1 MTGKEQFIDAI
12 EKLINDVPDFFAN
25 YESEGAAALEYF
37 NSLKEGKS
45 TTITENGQR
54 ILSYMQDNYNKYN
67 NIFKAKD
74 IGEGLGISS
83 RSVTGSIRGLVNLGL
98 VTKEGKNPVM
108 YSLVFDED

>member
-1 MTGKEQFIDAI
+1 MLGKEKFI
-12 EKLINDVPDFFAN
+12 EVINEILKDCPDFFGQGEDA
-25 YESEGAAALEYF
+25 EAAVEYF
-37 NSLKEGKS
+37 YSLRDGKS

-98 VTKEGKNPVM
+98 VTKEGKNPVI
-108 YSLVFDED
+108 YSLVFDEE

>member
-25 YESEGAAALEYF
+25 YEGEGAAALEYF

-108 YSLVFDED
+108 YSLVLDEE

>member
-1 MTGKEQFIDAI
+1 MNIF
-12 EKLINDVPDFFAN
+12 
-25 YESEGAAALEYF
+25 Y
-37 NSLKEGKS
+37 SLRDGKS

-108 YSLVFDED
+108 YSLVFDEE

>member
-1 MTGKEQFIDAI
+1 MLGKEKFI
-12 EKLINDVPDFFAN
+12 EVINETLKDCPDFFGQ
-25 YESEGAAALEYF
+25 SEEAEAAVEYF
-37 NSLKEGKS
+37 HSLRDGKS

-108 YSLVFDED
+108 YSLVFDEE